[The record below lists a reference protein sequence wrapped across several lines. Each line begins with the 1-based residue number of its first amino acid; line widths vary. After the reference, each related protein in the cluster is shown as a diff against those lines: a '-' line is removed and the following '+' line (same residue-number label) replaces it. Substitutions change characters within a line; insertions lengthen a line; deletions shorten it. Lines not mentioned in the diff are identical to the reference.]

1 MNFPSSTI
9 SESHRVMGSYVI
21 GSYLKMAPHR
31 EGGAGSGA
39 RFESASLLLSSE
51 SEQLDGSPT
60 EYSESDT
67 GNAESDVEI

>member
-1 MNFPSSTI
+1 
-9 SESHRVMGSYVI
+9 MGSYVI

-31 EGGAGSGA
+31 EGGASSGA

-51 SEQLDGSPT
+51 SEQLYGSPT